1 MVGIFTVKMR
11 GGHIYGNYCTQNRER
26 RGNCDFVLSIK
37 LAVETPMLLRDQLLD
52 LFTTSQV
59 VKQSGNYANYPNL
72 LASDFNTHQ

>member
-1 MVGIFTVKMR
+1 MIGLGSDKNTD
-11 GGHIYGNYCTQNRER
+11 IYVTYTKH

-59 VKQSGNYANYPNL
+59 VKQSTNYANYSNL